1 MTITLLTPC
10 VEGYPHAACGYCRL
24 RSTPYHAVE
33 TWGVAVG
40 ALLTRAVDRDMP
52 VCSDDRE
59 QGQARSHAIT
69 QRAHLHV
76 SPAKRATPSQPPPPL
91 LFRRA
96 RARAEC
102 LHCKQN

>member
-1 MTITLLTPC
+1 M
-10 VEGYPHAACGYCRL
+10 
-24 RSTPYHAVE
+24 
-33 TWGVAVG
+33 GVAVLG

-76 SPAKRATPSQPPPPL
+76 SPAGKAMQAKLRSKGTACTMQCGGPGVG
-91 LFRRA
+91 R
-96 RARAEC
+96 
-102 LHCKQN
+102 

>member
-76 SPAKRATPSQPPPPL
+76 SPAGKAMQAKLRSKGTACTMQCGGPGVG
-91 LFRRA
+91 R
-96 RARAEC
+96 
-102 LHCKQN
+102 